1 MSHSK
6 NMFVKLCNDTV
17 YHPKVQEL
25 LKSDQ
30 KFDAIILEQ
39 VVNDALKV
47 FAYVYKCPLIILS
60 SLGPN
65 SMVNSLVGNEAPVS
79 YVANLMKG
87 DFSNDLS
94 FTNRGSNLFS
104 NLFDAAF
111 SRFFILPAQ
120 DALMHEWYP
129 DAPPFMD
136 IYTNV
141 SLVLLNSHTSL
152 YPALPIVPNMVEIGG
167 YFIDPPK
174 KLPAELQD
182 ILDKSPEG
190 VIYFS
195 LGSNVKSKDI
205 PEEKK
210 QAIVRVLGRLNM
222 KVLWKFEKDLPNKPS
237 NVIIRNWF
245 PQQDVLG
252 KFVRIYSFLLFPVPC
267 FQLLLFLPVSWS
279 QMSFRHC
286 YLNAAYPGNF

>member
-1 MSHSK
+1 MC
-6 NMFVKLCNDTV
+6 FV
-17 YHPKVQEL
+17 
-25 LKSDQ
+25 
-30 KFDAIILEQ
+30 
-39 VVNDALKV
+39 
-47 FAYVYKCPLIILS
+47 
-60 SLGPN
+60 LG
-65 SMVNSLVGNEAPVS
+65 
-79 YVANLMKG
+79 NLMKG

-167 YFIDPPK
+167 YFIDHPK